1 MKPLTRAQKI
11 QPHWWRKSLI
21 AIVFGLTLTYGIVAI
36 FAWFGPGGINAVM
49 KVQFNMWL
57 ISLIWLPILTFIF
70 LFKTAARA
78 LIYMLSAI
86 AVIYLLFIC
95 LWYLE

>member
-1 MKPLTRAQKI
+1 MKPMTRAQKI

-36 FAWFGPGGINAVM
+36 FAWFGPGGIDAVM

-57 ISLIWLPILTFIF
+57 ISLIWLPMLAFSF

-78 LIYMLSAI
+78 LIYMLSAN

-95 LWYLE
+95 LWYLQ